1 MTRRPD
7 PRPPGHAAAVLAF
20 RFGGGERELARASRT
35 RRRGAKLAEIGCDL
49 IQGSQFGRPAPAA
62 DLLDRLRDREDRD
75 AVPAPA
81 GLVAAQAS
89 RRASSAIH
97 AP

>member
-1 MTRRPD
+1 MRST
-7 PRPPGHAAAVLAF
+7 VELAHGS
-20 RFGGGERELARASRT
+20 GGGFVAEGVEDAET
-35 RRRGAKLAEIGCDL
+35 WAKLAEIGCGV
-49 IQGSQFGRPAPAA
+49 IQGYHLGRPAPAA
-62 DLLDRLRDREDRD
+62 ELLDPLRDREDRD

>member
-1 MTRRPD
+1 MS
-7 PRPPGHAAAVLAF
+7 ANWAL
-20 RFGGGERELARASRT
+20 GGTGLLET
-35 RRRGAKLAEIGCDL
+35 WAKLAEIGCDL